1 MERRSGGSYLLCD
14 NEERVSF
21 LGQEVEDAP
30 DLEGVVVADGQL
42 AQVQVLAA
50 AQCPAHLVE
59 LLLVKVVGHL
69 QQEVMESES
78 SVDQVVVRYCAKEEK
93 RMKMLMMAG
102 LYLFMLCNRRTF
114 KKSLEA

>member
-1 MERRSGGSYLLCD
+1 MQPASGGSYLLGD
-14 NEERVSF
+14 NDERVSV

-50 AQCPAHLVE
+50 AQRPAHLVE

-69 QQEVMESES
+69 QAGRQKQTQIFEVNHTNW
-78 SVDQVVVRYCAKEEK
+78 RFW
-93 RMKMLMMAG
+93 KMFRL
-102 LYLFMLCNRRTF
+102 LQL
-114 KKSLEA
+114 